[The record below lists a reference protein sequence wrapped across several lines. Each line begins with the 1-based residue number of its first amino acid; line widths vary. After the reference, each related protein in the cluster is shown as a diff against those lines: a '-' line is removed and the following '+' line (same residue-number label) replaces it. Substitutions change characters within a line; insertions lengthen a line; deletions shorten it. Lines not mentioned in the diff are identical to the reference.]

1 MIDKTPDHMRCNIA
15 ACPAVYELDSGKLL
29 IIGAKP
35 SPEIGEK
42 LSGKVGPD
50 EYAIVI
56 SKQLLANITTEPPVK

>member
-1 MIDKTPDHMRCNIA
+1 MIDKTPEKMRCHIA

-35 SPEIGEK
+35 SPELGEK
-42 LSGKVGPD
+42 LKGKVGPD

-56 SKQLLANITTEPPVK
+56 SKQLLANVTADPSAE